1 MGISQLLW
9 IVCYIQM
16 GVWNRK
22 NKNSILKSKDN
33 TLPTKVYIVKAMVLP
48 VVMYGCESWTI
59 KKAEH
64 WRTYAFNCG
73 VGEKTLE
80 SPLDSKE
87 IKPVNPKGN
96 QLCIFT
102 GRTDAEA
109 KVPIL
114 WPNDAKDWLE
124 KILMLGKTEGRGSRW
139 QRMRWLDHWLNG
151 HEFEQIPGNSEGQRS
166 LACCSPWGHKEL
178 DPTKRLNDN

>member
-1 MGISQLLW
+1 MTTI
-9 IVCYIQM
+9 
-16 GVWNRK
+16 K
-22 NKNSILKSKDN
+22 NKKKKKQQQQQQHIRSCTMHQVSLEEKLTNLESILNSRDIN
-33 TLPTKVYIVKAMVLP
+33 LPTKIHLVKAMVLP
-48 VVMYGCESWTI
+48 VVMFGCESWTI

-96 QLCIFT
+96 QLCIFI

-114 WPNDAKDWLE
+114 WPNDAKDQRA
-124 KILMLGKTEGRGSRW
+124 GKDPDSGKDWRQGKGVTEDEVVGSRTQW
-139 QRMRWLDHWLNG
+139 TWVWA
-151 HEFEQIPGNSEGQRS
+151 NSR
-166 LACCSPWGHKEL
+166 K
-178 DPTKRLNDN
+178 